1 MTIQGYQFDKC
12 KVTPEADAALYYE
25 LNNKQNHVIAGYKNE
40 MNVTSSG
47 LNVYV
52 DTGCALVMGRYCEI
66 TDQEQLSVMAN
77 TEGYVCIT
85 IDLTE
90 TNIAEGVPGSADYV
104 VTNNQLR
111 VELVTEL
118 VQQDLFND
126 GQVYTFPLAK
136 VVANGTG
143 VKITV
148 ITDSYNQS
156 LTEEKVLYEDF
167 SGNGSFFADNVTVPI
182 DNTKELVEFR
192 IIWSRWI
199 SGTGALANG
208 GYETRISGSTVRE
221 FQRLNFAYRENFQY
235 GTKIGEQCYKNLI
248 FRSTSVQGHID
259 NNTTPSGG
267 NDNRNIVMRK
277 CVAVYKR

>member
-12 KVTPEADAALYYE
+12 KVTPEADAALYYQ

-66 TDQEQLSVMAN
+66 TNQEQLSVMAN

-90 TNIAEGVPGSADYV
+90 TNTAEGVPGSADYV

-143 VKITV
+143 VAINKISSSYSNIYTIFSGV
-148 ITDSYNQS
+148 TFMNASSSYNFDPK
-156 LTEEKVLYEDF
+156 LMKKGITF
-167 SGNGSFFADNVTVPI
+167 VTTTFN
-182 DNTKELVEFR
+182 D
-192 IIWSRWI
+192 
-199 SGTGALANG
+199 
-208 GYETRISGSTVRE
+208 
-221 FQRLNFAYRENFQY
+221 
-235 GTKIGEQCYKNLI
+235 
-248 FRSTSVQGHID
+248 STSQPINANKQEFFISRTSLDKLSITGHTFYCISNDGRTAIKYIYINMQNGAVQGYA
-259 NNTTPSGG
+259 NNGVGDS
-267 NDNRNIVMRK
+267 RNFVFREIFME
-277 CVAVYKR
+277 

>member
-12 KVTPEADAALYYE
+12 KVTPEADAALYYQ
-25 LNNKQNHVIAGYKNE
+25 LNNKQNHVITGYKNE

-66 TDQEQLSVMAN
+66 TNQEQLSVMAN

-90 TNIAEGVPGSADYV
+90 TNTAEGVPGSADYV

-143 VKITV
+143 ITV
-148 ITDSYNQS
+148 SKISASYSYVPNFPNGLKS
-156 LTEEKVLYEDF
+156 KGVNVRNDTENESIFLKANLQKTGGYND
-167 SGNGSFFADNVTVPI
+167 
-182 DNTKELVEFR
+182 LVETGFYTIVDGAPGGTSTDTYGCILVLKR
-192 IIWSRWI
+192 SDTSVTQMFIGAVTNQLWI
-199 SGTGALANG
+199 RNRNG
-208 GYETRISGSTVRE
+208 GTW
-221 FQRLNFAYRENFQY
+221 
-235 GTKIGEQCYKNLI
+235 
-248 FRSTSVQGHID
+248 TSWSQ
-259 NNTTPSGG
+259 
-267 NDNRNIVMRK
+267 K
-277 CVAVYKR
+277 

>member
-12 KVTPEADAALYYE
+12 KVTPEADAALYYQ

-66 TDQEQLSVMAN
+66 TNQEQLSVMAN

-90 TNIAEGVPGSADYV
+90 TNTAEGVPGSADYV

-136 VVANGTG
+136 VVTNGTG
-143 VKITV
+143 VTITK
-148 ITDSYNQS
+148 TEDSYLRGTKKIRIDS
-156 LTEEKVLYEDF
+156 FTADGSYFISSHKVDF
-167 SGNGSFFADNVTVPI
+167 SKYWD
-182 DNTKELVEFR
+182 KLVKLTMV
-192 IIWSRWI
+192 W
-199 SGTGALANG
+199 G
-208 GYETRISGSTVRE
+208 GYTPGDGGV
-221 FQRLNFAYRENFQY
+221 NHAYRVIDYDKKTIERLF
-235 GTKIGEQCYKNLI
+235 GKLVWEP
-248 FRSTSVQGHID
+248 FVSTSAPELALKSYTF
-259 NNTTPSGG
+259 NNAAKTVSG
-267 NDNRNIVMRK
+267 NDNNL
-277 CVAVYKR
+277 VAPNNKIAIKEVWAEVYV

>member
-12 KVTPEADAALYYE
+12 KVTPEADAALYYQ

-66 TDQEQLSVMAN
+66 TNQEQLSVMAN

-90 TNIAEGVPGSADYV
+90 TNTAEGVPGSADYV

-126 GQVYTFPLAK
+126 GQVYTFPLASFSSSGTAVTISRINDNYATEK
-136 VVANGTG
+136 KYKKTIAIPTGGVTIDTNKKYAAVITEANGEQYLDINILATFIANPKEGIPLFNIGQTIKRNTIINVISAAGGISNVLRAEVRADGGVYFWGLSTASASYHLTG
-143 VKITV
+143 R
-148 ITDSYNQS
+148 Y
-156 LTEEKVLYEDF
+156 
-167 SGNGSFFADNVTVPI
+167 
-182 DNTKELVEFR
+182 
-192 IIWSRWI
+192 WI
-199 SGTGALANG
+199 
-208 GYETRISGSTVRE
+208 V
-221 FQRLNFAYRENFQY
+221 
-235 GTKIGEQCYKNLI
+235 
-248 FRSTSVQGHID
+248 
-259 NNTTPSGG
+259 
-267 NDNRNIVMRK
+267 
-277 CVAVYKR
+277 

>member
-12 KVTPEADAALYYE
+12 KVTPEADAALYYQ

-66 TDQEQLSVMAN
+66 TNQEQLSVMAN

-90 TNIAEGVPGSADYV
+90 TNTAEGVPGSADYV
-104 VTNNQLR
+104 VANNQLR
-111 VELVTEL
+111 VELVNEL

-143 VKITV
+143 VTVNKTADSYTRGTKKVLISNYDSNGTYFVGGDSISFADYWKNLKKIT
-148 ITDSYNQS
+148 
-156 LTEEKVLYEDF
+156 L
-167 SGNGSFFADNVTVPI
+167 
-182 DNTKELVEFR
+182 
-192 IIWSRWI
+192 IW
-199 SGTGALANG
+199 G
-208 GYETRISGSTVRE
+208 GYRPGEGGKPYGYRSIDYDKQTIERLSGVGVWEPMVAIATGVMSFKSYVFNSNNKTIVG
-221 FQRLNFAYRENFQY
+221 NDANK
-235 GTKIGEQCYKNLI
+235 T
-248 FRSTSVQGHID
+248 D
-259 NNTTPSGG
+259 NN
-267 NDNRNIVMRK
+267 RNQTLKEVW
-277 CVAVYKR
+277 AEVYI

>member
-12 KVTPEADAALYYE
+12 KVTPEADAALYYQ

-66 TDQEQLSVMAN
+66 TNQEQLSVMAN

-90 TNIAEGVPGSADYV
+90 TNAAEGVPGSSDYV

-143 VKITV
+143 VAITKNENSFLRGTKKIRIDSFNADGIYF
-148 ITDSYNQS
+148 ITSH
-156 LTEEKVLYEDF
+156 KVDF
-167 SGNGSFFADNVTVPI
+167 SQYWDKLIKLTMIWGGYVP
-182 DNTKELVEFR
+182 
-192 IIWSRWI
+192 
-199 SGTGALANG
+199 GTGGVIHA
-208 GYETRISGSTVRE
+208 
-221 FQRLNFAYRENFQY
+221 
-235 GTKIGEQCYKNLI
+235 
-248 FRSTSVQGHID
+248 FRSIDYDKKTIERLFGKLIWEPFISTSAPELALKSYTF
-259 NNTTPSGG
+259 NNAAKTVSG
-267 NDNRNIVMRK
+267 NDNNMSAPNNKIALKEVW
-277 CVAVYKR
+277 VEVYI

>member
-66 TDQEQLSVMAN
+66 TNQEQLSVMAN

-90 TNIAEGVPGSADYV
+90 TNTAEGVPGNPDYV
-104 VTNNQLR
+104 VANNQLR
-111 VELVTEL
+111 VELVNEL

-136 VVANGTG
+136 VVANGTSMTLN
-143 VKITV
+143 KISS
-148 ITDSYNQS
+148 SYSNVY
-156 LTEEKVLYEDF
+156 TIF
-167 SGNGSFFADNVTVPI
+167 SGVSFLNAASSYSFDPKLMKKGITFVTTTFNDITSQPINANKQEFFISRASLDKLAIPGHAFYCIRNGGQAAIKYVYIDMKKGLVQGSADNGVGDSRNFV
-182 DNTKELVEFR
+182 FR
-192 IIWSRWI
+192 
-199 SGTGALANG
+199 
-208 GYETRISGSTVRE
+208 E
-221 FQRLNFAYRENFQY
+221 
-235 GTKIGEQCYKNLI
+235 I
-248 FRSTSVQGHID
+248 F
-259 NNTTPSGG
+259 
-267 NDNRNIVMRK
+267 ME
-277 CVAVYKR
+277 

>member
-12 KVTPEADAALYYE
+12 KVTPEADAALYYQ

-66 TDQEQLSVMAN
+66 TNQEQLSVMAN

-90 TNIAEGVPGSADYV
+90 TNTAEGVPGSADYI

-143 VKITV
+143 VV
-148 ITDSYNQS
+148 INRESDSYNRG
-156 LTEEKVLYEDF
+156 LKKIR
-167 SGNGSFFADNVTVPI
+167 I
-182 DNTKELVEFR
+182 DNYGDRGKYFNSSTSISFTSYWERLKKIYL
-192 IIWSRWI
+192 IW
-199 SGTGALANG
+199 G
-208 GYETRISGSTVRE
+208 GYRVGEGDKNYGYRVLEYDKEMITRISKKQVWEPIVANAGGTLSYKGFSFDDSTK
-221 FQRLNFAYRENFQY
+221 LL
-235 GTKIGEQCYKNLI
+235 T
-248 FRSTSVQGHID
+248 
-259 NNTTPSGG
+259 G
-267 NDNRNIVMRK
+267 NDVNETGNNRN
-277 CVAVYKR
+277 AVLKEVWVEVYI

>member
-12 KVTPEADAALYYE
+12 KVTPEADAALYYQ

-66 TDQEQLSVMAN
+66 TNQEQLSVMAN

-90 TNIAEGVPGSADYV
+90 TNTAEGVPGSADYV

-143 VKITV
+143 MTISKMSESYSYYPNFPNGLKSKGVNVRNDTENESIFLKANLQKTGGYNDLIETGFYT
-148 ITDSYNQS
+148 IIDGAPGGTSTDTYGCILVLKRSDTSVTQMFIGAVTNQ
-156 LTEEKVLYEDF
+156 L
-167 SGNGSFFADNVTVPI
+167 
-182 DNTKELVEFR
+182 
-192 IIWSRWI
+192 WI
-199 SGTGALANG
+199 RNRNG
-208 GYETRISGSTVRE
+208 GTW
-221 FQRLNFAYRENFQY
+221 
-235 GTKIGEQCYKNLI
+235 
-248 FRSTSVQGHID
+248 TSWSQ
-259 NNTTPSGG
+259 
-267 NDNRNIVMRK
+267 K
-277 CVAVYKR
+277 

>member
-1 MTIQGYQFDKC
+1 MTLQGYQFDKC
-12 KVTPEADAALYYE
+12 KVTPEADAALYYQ

-66 TDQEQLSVMAN
+66 TNQEQLSVMAN

-90 TNIAEGVPGSADYV
+90 TNTAEGVPGSADYV
-104 VTNNQLR
+104 VANNQLR
-111 VELVTEL
+111 VELVNEL

-143 VKITV
+143 IIVSKTDDSYLRGTKKIKLTNYDANGIYFDEASTPISFADYWDKLVKITMIWGGYRPGEGGKPYGYRSIDYDKQTIERLSGV
-148 ITDSYNQS
+148 GIWEPMVASATGGMSFKSYMFNS
-156 LTEEKVLYEDF
+156 NNKTIV
-167 SGNGSFFADNVTVPI
+167 GNG
-182 DNTKELVEFR
+182 
-192 IIWSRWI
+192 
-199 SGTGALANG
+199 ANK
-208 GYETRISGSTVRE
+208 T
-221 FQRLNFAYRENFQY
+221 
-235 GTKIGEQCYKNLI
+235 
-248 FRSTSVQGHID
+248 D
-259 NNTTPSGG
+259 NN
-267 NDNRNIVMRK
+267 RNQTLKEVW
-277 CVAVYKR
+277 VEVYV

>member
-12 KVTPEADAALYYE
+12 KVTPEADAALYYQ

-66 TDQEQLSVMAN
+66 TNQEQLSVMAN

-90 TNIAEGVPGSADYV
+90 TNTAEGVPGSADYV
-104 VTNNQLR
+104 VANNQLR

-136 VVANGTG
+136 VVVNGTG
-143 VKITV
+143 VV
-148 ITDSYNQS
+148 INRESDSYNRG
-156 LTEEKVLYEDF
+156 LKKIR
-167 SGNGSFFADNVTVPI
+167 I
-182 DNTKELVEFR
+182 DNYGDRGKYFNSSTSISFTSYWERLKKIYL
-192 IIWSRWI
+192 IW
-199 SGTGALANG
+199 G
-208 GYETRISGSTVRE
+208 GYRVGEGDKNYGYRVLEYDKEMITRISKKQVWEPIVANAGGTLSYKGFSFDDSTK
-221 FQRLNFAYRENFQY
+221 LL
-235 GTKIGEQCYKNLI
+235 T
-248 FRSTSVQGHID
+248 
-259 NNTTPSGG
+259 G
-267 NDNRNIVMRK
+267 NDVNETGDNRN
-277 CVAVYKR
+277 AVLKEVWVEVYI

>member
-66 TDQEQLSVMAN
+66 TNQEQLSVMAN

-90 TNIAEGVPGSADYV
+90 TNTAEGVPGSADYV

-143 VKITV
+143 VTITKNV
-148 ITDSYNQS
+148 ENYTGIVTI
-156 LTEEKVLYEDF
+156 F
-167 SGNGSFFADNVTVPI
+167 SGASFVNATQIYTFDPSKMKKGMTFIFSEYDDVNQRPNNSAKQVFFLPKSAFDKLN
-182 DNTKELVEFR
+182 
-192 IIWSRWI
+192 I
-199 SGTGALANG
+199 SGHTFPLFDNSGAVYVKYIYIDMANG
-208 GYETRISGSTVRE
+208 QIKGIDINGVGSNRKRAVRE
-221 FQRLNFAYRENFQY
+221 IYME
-235 GTKIGEQCYKNLI
+235 
-248 FRSTSVQGHID
+248 
-259 NNTTPSGG
+259 
-267 NDNRNIVMRK
+267 
-277 CVAVYKR
+277 

>member
-12 KVTPEADAALYYE
+12 KVTPEADAALYYQ

-66 TDQEQLSVMAN
+66 TNQEQLSVMAN
-77 TEGYVCIT
+77 TEGYICIT

-90 TNIAEGVPGSADYV
+90 TNTAEGVPGSADYV

-136 VVANGTG
+136 VVTNGTG
-143 VKITV
+143 MTISKMSESY
-148 ITDSYNQS
+148 SYNPNFPNGLKS
-156 LTEEKVLYEDF
+156 KGVNVRNDTENESIFLKANLTKTGGFNDLTETGVYIISDGAPGGTSTDTFGCIFVIKR
-167 SGNGSFFADNVTVPI
+167 SGQSCTQMFIGAVTNQLWVR
-182 DNTKELVEFR
+182 NR
-192 IIWSRWI
+192 
-199 SGTGALANG
+199 NG
-208 GYETRISGSTVRE
+208 GTWNSWT
-221 FQRLNFAYRENFQY
+221 Q
-235 GTKIGEQCYKNLI
+235 K
-248 FRSTSVQGHID
+248 
-259 NNTTPSGG
+259 
-267 NDNRNIVMRK
+267 
-277 CVAVYKR
+277 

>member
-12 KVTPEADAALYYE
+12 KVTPEADAALYYQ

-52 DTGCALVMGRYCEI
+52 ETGCALVMGRYCEI

-90 TNIAEGVPGSADYV
+90 TNTAEGVPGSSDYV

-111 VELVTEL
+111 IELVNEL

-143 VKITV
+143 VTVNKTADSYTRGTKKVLISNYDSSGSYFDEVSSISFADYWKNLKKITLIWGGYRPGEGGKPYGYRSIDYDKQTIERLSGV
-148 ITDSYNQS
+148 GIWEPMVANATGGMSFKSYMFNS
-156 LTEEKVLYEDF
+156 NNKTIV
-167 SGNGSFFADNVTVPI
+167 GNGVNKT
-182 DNTKELVEFR
+182 
-192 IIWSRWI
+192 
-199 SGTGALANG
+199 
-208 GYETRISGSTVRE
+208 
-221 FQRLNFAYRENFQY
+221 
-235 GTKIGEQCYKNLI
+235 
-248 FRSTSVQGHID
+248 D
-259 NNTTPSGG
+259 NN
-267 NDNRNIVMRK
+267 RNQTLKEVW
-277 CVAVYKR
+277 VEVYV

>member
-66 TDQEQLSVMAN
+66 TNQEQLSVMAN

-90 TNIAEGVPGSADYV
+90 TNTAEGVPGNPDYV
-104 VTNNQLR
+104 VANNQLR
-111 VELVTEL
+111 VELVNEL

-143 VKITV
+143 IIVSKTDDSYLRGTKKIKLTNYDANGVYFDGASTPISFADYWDKLVKITM
-148 ITDSYNQS
+148 
-156 LTEEKVLYEDF
+156 
-167 SGNGSFFADNVTVPI
+167 
-182 DNTKELVEFR
+182 
-192 IIWSRWI
+192 IW
-199 SGTGALANG
+199 G
-208 GYETRISGSTVRE
+208 GYRPGEGGKPYGWRALDYDKQTIE
-221 FQRLNFAYRENFQY
+221 RL
-235 GTKIGEQCYKNLI
+235 GTNLI
-248 FRSTSVQGHID
+248 WETF
-259 NNTTPSGG
+259 
-267 NDNRNIVMRK
+267 
-277 CVAVYKR
+277 VAVSTPTSPSFSVKTFGFKNKTIIGNNVNMEANNRYATLREVWAEVYI

>member
-12 KVTPEADAALYYE
+12 KVTPEADAALYYQ

-66 TDQEQLSVMAN
+66 TNQEQLSVMAN

-90 TNIAEGVPGSADYV
+90 TNTAEGAPGSADYV

-126 GQVYTFPLAK
+126 GQVYTFPLA
-136 VVANGTG
+136 NGTG
-143 VKITV
+143 MTLLKMSESYSYYPNFPNGLKSKGVNVRNDTENESIFLKANLTKTGGYNNLTETGIYTV
-148 ITDSYNQS
+148 IDGAPGGTSNETYGCILVIKRSSSS
-156 LTEEKVLYEDF
+156 LTQMFIGAMTNQLWIR
-167 SGNGSFFADNVTVPI
+167 SRNGEV
-182 DNTKELVEFR
+182 
-192 IIWSRWI
+192 W
-199 SGTGALANG
+199 
-208 GYETRISGSTVRE
+208 
-221 FQRLNFAYRENFQY
+221 
-235 GTKIGEQCYKNLI
+235 
-248 FRSTSVQGHID
+248 TSWTQ
-259 NNTTPSGG
+259 
-267 NDNRNIVMRK
+267 K
-277 CVAVYKR
+277 